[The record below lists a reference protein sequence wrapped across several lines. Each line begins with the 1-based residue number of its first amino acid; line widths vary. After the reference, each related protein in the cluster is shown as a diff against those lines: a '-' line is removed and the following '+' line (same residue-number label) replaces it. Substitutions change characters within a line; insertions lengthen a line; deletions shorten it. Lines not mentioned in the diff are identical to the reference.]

1 MEQRT
6 EHSTSTHTIAGPT
19 PSPSAHAAPRFTV
32 LRRTLRLM
40 LRRVLYVLARIAQ
53 PLRRN
58 LPSSLLTAAL
68 AGVIAWMGFLLW
80 SPAAAAQVDMRAPLV
95 EPSAPV
101 QNYIK
106 GQQNY
111 NAELMWTALSSE
123 SQASRLSGG
132 STKQSLQSQIDQKKD
147 SDVRYNR
154 YDYIGGVQTDG
165 GGDMFFYSVDVQIQN
180 QTYKLPMT
188 FVVNA
193 DGKIENIISHS
204 VLSDLATP
212 SQ

>member
-1 MEQRT
+1 
-6 EHSTSTHTIAGPT
+6 
-19 PSPSAHAAPRFTV
+19 
-32 LRRTLRLM
+32 
-40 LRRVLYVLARIAQ
+40 
-53 PLRRN
+53 
-58 LPSSLLTAAL
+58 
-68 AGVIAWMGFLLW
+68 MGFQLW
-80 SPAAAAQVDMRAPLV
+80 SPVASATVDRRVPLI
-95 EPSAPV
+95 EPSSPV

-111 NAELMWTALSSE
+111 NAELMWTALSSD
-123 SQASRLSGG
+123 SQASQLSGG

-147 SDVRYNR
+147 RGLRYSRYN
-154 YDYIGGVQTDG
+154 YIGGVQTDE

-188 FVVNA
+188 FVVDA

-212 SQ
+212 SE